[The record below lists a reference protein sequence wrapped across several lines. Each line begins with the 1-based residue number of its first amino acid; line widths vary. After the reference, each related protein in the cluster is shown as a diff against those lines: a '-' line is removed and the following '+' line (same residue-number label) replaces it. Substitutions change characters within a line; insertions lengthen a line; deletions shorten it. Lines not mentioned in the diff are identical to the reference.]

1 MEENSIRISDQ
12 LRVIA
17 DQLDSKEERSKEALG
32 KRAKIN
38 SDLLNENEILKK
50 ELDIAQKECESL
62 KEEALKAQEVASGLK
77 EELEASKIA
86 LKELKDKELER
97 EAKKAEMGKYRQQEE
112 KRSYEPKKG
121 FRIEK
126 ED

>member
-17 DQLDSKEERSKEALG
+17 DQLDSKEEHSKEALG

-38 SDLLNENEILKK
+38 SDLLNENEMLKK
-50 ELDIAQKECESL
+50 ELDEAQKECESL

-86 LKELKDKELER
+86 LKELKDKEIER
-97 EAKKAEMGKYRQQEE
+97 EAKKAEMGKYRQQKE
-112 KRSYEPKKG
+112 KRAYEPKKG